1 MCGDKTRILAPLPN
15 TFNIKNTQELL
26 KNLKHTPI
34 LPHYNLAS
42 LDITNVY
49 SNIPV
54 NETKTILG
62 NILTHN
68 GTETRTQQELLKWY
82 NIISKQNYFTHNKQI
97 AIQHD
102 GLPMGAPSSG
112 LIAEIFLQYIEHS
125 HLPHLTKKHKII
137 DYCRYVDDILIIFD
151 TNHSNIRDITYDFNF
166 LHPKLRFT
174 SKTEIDR
181 NLNYLDIS
189 IYRTRTHVTTT
200 IFRKPTFTDTI
211 IPFTSNHPMQLKYA
225 AITYLT

>member
-1 MCGDKTRILAPLPN
+1 MNMCGDKTRILAPLPN

-112 LIAEIFLQYIEHS
+112 LIAEIFLQYIEHL
-125 HLPHLTKKHKII
+125 HLPHLTKRHKII
-137 DYCRYVDDILIIFD
+137 DYYRYVDDILIVFD
-151 TNHSNIRDITYDFNF
+151 TSHSNIHHKR
-166 LHPKLRFT
+166 LQL
-174 SKTEIDR
+174 
-181 NLNYLDIS
+181 
-189 IYRTRTHVTTT
+189 
-200 IFRKPTFTDTI
+200 PT
-211 IPFTSNHPMQLKYA
+211 P
-225 AITYLT
+225 